1 MSFSIDDMSAKALGV
16 DGSKVDLSTQSGAQK
31 ATTRLMQQSR
41 KYLHSVV
48 KWVRSRTV
56 WSTPSATLIQQQ
68 RIHRLQSPVS
78 VIQIWQK
85 RWLSTPRTTFL
96 HRQVSLCLHRRTSL
110 HRVYSPYYS
119 NFSKTVII
127 ICNMKMSRGIMLQGI
142 FHRKRKK

>member
-1 MSFSIDDMSAKALGV
+1 
-16 DGSKVDLSTQSGAQK
+16 
-31 ATTRLMQQSR
+31 MQQSR

-68 RIHRLQSPVS
+68 RIPRLQSPVS

-110 HRVYSPYYS
+110 HRVYSLYYS
-119 NFSKTVII
+119 NLWKNGNYYMQCKDVLGRYAPGHFLCTLYILTSKFLYKITFLFAKCKI
-127 ICNMKMSRGIMLQGI
+127 
-142 FHRKRKK
+142 